1 MTEQTTQ
8 TEISEDRW
16 IRHRDIIPPE
26 RLATI
31 NATVIGVGA
40 IGRQVALQL
49 AAIGVPRMTL
59 IDDDIVEPVNLPV
72 QGYWEQDLG
81 MQKVEATSRACMLL
95 NSNLRMNLENRRY
108 VRSIDVGNV
117 VFVCIDNIEGRKFI
131 WEALYNLDPEETA
144 DTKDIDLFIDGRMAA
159 ETFRVIS
166 VASSED
172 IDYYNST
179 LFNEADSY
187 QARCTAKATIYCSN
201 VCAGFMLSRF
211 TQWLRDMPLERDIQI
226 NLLSNEI
233 NIYGEETVT
242 SNDAPWS

>member
-1 MTEQTTQ
+1 MTEQTNQ

-16 IRHRDIIPPE
+16 TRHRDIIPPE

-49 AAIGVPRMTL
+49 AAVGVPRMTL

-81 MQKVEATSRACMLL
+81 VLKVEATSRACMLL
-95 NSNLRMNLENRRY
+95 NSNLRINLENCRY
-108 VRSIDVGNV
+108 RRSIDIGNV

-131 WEALYNLDPEETA
+131 WEALYDLDTEESA

-166 VASSED
+166 VANEDD
-172 IDYYNST
+172 IDYYGST
-179 LFNEADSY
+179 LFNEEDSY
-187 QARCTAKATIYCSN
+187 QARCTAKGTIYCSN

-211 TQWLRDMPLERDIQI
+211 TQWLRNMPLERDIQM
-226 NLLSNEI
+226 NLLANEI

-242 SNDAPWS
+242 SNDVS